1 MTQDAGKEHGLMT
14 NEIGPDAVA
23 PSSGQE
29 PPAPAAVDVAPKPA
43 APTLVLRILSG
54 LHTGA
59 SRVLGE
65 QEMLLVGSG
74 ADCDIVLSDD
84 GVAPHHVMLLRN
96 GNSIAVRTIDAPAGF
111 AGDPLYPGDPVELP
125 LCAPVRLGEASF
137 AVGDASD
144 REWMPEGE
152 LDAET
157 ESPLSARPAWRP
169 NAPKLFAGLAVLS
182 VISIAIYAWA
192 RPAPAPA
199 PRIEDQVAAL
209 VSTYGIGDN
218 TTSTNSTGITVLT
231 GTVPDSAARARIQ
244 KHVDEHALP
253 VQLNLRTGEDVA
265 ADVAE
270 VLRSQGITARTRYLG
285 NGDVEAS
292 GRFEDQDKLRAAATS
307 RAMIDVTGIN
317 RVIPRNFAEDD
328 STSREKARKP
338 VERTRIVSV
347 VGGDDSYV
355 LAADGTRYP
364 VGAELPDNRGTLVAI
379 GKAAWALVDGEI
391 RQVKPDPP
399 VESEPPT
406 DDAGASADERI
417 KATAHTDHGM
427 NPATTNPFSA
437 DTAATPHDK
446 KSSAAIA
453 RQYTADNPRIRSNRM

>member
-1 MTQDAGKEHGLMT
+1 MT
-14 NEIGPDAVA
+14 NEIEPDVA
-23 PSSGQE
+23 ASV
-29 PPAPAAVDVAPKPA
+29 PAPKTV
-43 APTLVLRILSG
+43 APTLVLRILGG

-96 GNSIAVRTIDAPAGF
+96 GDSIALRTIDAPAGF
-111 AGDPLYPGDPVELP
+111 AGDPLYPGDPIELP
-125 LCAPVRLGEASF
+125 LRATVRLGEASF

-144 REWMPEGE
+144 REWMPEGD
-152 LDAET
+152 LDD
-157 ESPLSARPAWRP
+157 ESAAPLDARPAWRP
-169 NAPKLFAGLAVLS
+169 NPTKVLIGLAALS
-182 VISIAIYAWA
+182 VISIAVYAWA
-192 RPAPAPA
+192 RPAPEPA
-199 PRIEDQVAAL
+199 PRIEDQIATL
-209 VSTYGIGDN
+209 VSTYGIGDT
-218 TTSTNSTGITVLT
+218 TTSTNSTGLTVLT
-231 GTVPDSAARARIQ
+231 GTVPDSATRTRIQ
-244 KHVDEHALP
+244 QHVDENALP

-328 STSREKARKP
+328 AASREKAKAP
-338 VERTRIVSV
+338 VARTRIVSI

-364 VGAELPDNRGTLVAI
+364 VGAELPDNRGTLIAI

-391 RQVKPDPP
+391 RQIKPDPP
-399 VESEPPT
+399 VESEPPA
-406 DDAGASADERI
+406 DDAEPAAEERI
-417 KATAHTDHGM
+417 KATADA
-427 NPATTNPFSA
+427 PP
-437 DTAATPHDK
+437 DDK
-446 KSSAAIA
+446 ESTAAIA
-453 RQYTADNPRIRSNRM
+453 RQYTAGNPHPRSNRM